1 VNEADV
7 KAASREARM
16 DEALAEHIMRADA
29 GKRFDRDE
37 LYAAHPDCAAEM
49 RAYYEVSDRLYRL
62 IESCGLSKEPVQD
75 RALEETLVRTD
86 TRPAARPSPSPTR
99 TFGDYELIEMIA
111 KGGMGVVYK
120 ARQRKLNRLVAVKMI
135 LAGQFADETDVERFY
150 AEAEAAANLR
160 HPNIVAIHEVG
171 EFEGQHFFSM
181 DFIEGQTLGDLVRE
195 NPLSARRAAQYV
207 KTVAET
213 MHFAHEQG
221 FLHRDLKPSN
231 VMLDRNGEPLIMD
244 FGLAK
249 KATGE
254 TSQLTISGAIVGTP
268 SYMPPEQAAGRN
280 DDVTARSDVYSIG
293 AILYELLTGRP
304 PFRATNPYETIK
316 QVLELEPASPR
327 VLNDGIPRDLETICL
342 KCLQKEPAR
351 RYTSGQDL
359 ADELQRFLD
368 GMPIRA
374 RPISLPERAWR
385 WCRRNPVLA
394 SAMAIA
400 ATGIL
405 VALIAVT
412 GAYIRTKA
420 ALAESDKSFRQA
432 LDAVNELF
440 TEVSED
446 TLLQQPGMQ
455 PLRKSLL
462 SRALEYYERFRQQR
476 GDDPTVQD
484 ELALATF
491 RVGKIKEAIESPEAA
506 LVEYERAREMQ
517 DRLLAQR
524 PHDTDRLQ
532 NLSNT
537 FTAMG
542 PAYFALQR
550 PKESLEAFGKAVEL
564 REQLAAANPHD
575 SEIQRLL
582 ANSYMNIGLIEMI
595 LGDTASRNGN
605 AQDAQTHNQESLRQ
619 FTIAQTTRD
628 NALREAPTDSKLRRD
643 RGKGNYNLANL
654 RTNMGDLEQAE
665 QHIDAAIAEITRL
678 VEQGDIELDT
688 QANLA
693 ICIRRKGDFA
703 FEAGDDVAA
712 LTEYNKALP
721 KMVALARENP
731 LVIKYQGDLGGIY
744 KNIGVALSAL
754 NRDNEARDAFMK
766 ARDVL
771 QPLVNQYPIPR
782 YQHDLYE
789 TLEELEK
796 LPPPAGSPQLA
807 PGSASPL

>member
-1 VNEADV
+1 MNEAAVD
-7 KAASREARM
+7 AATREARM

-37 LYAAHPDCAAEM
+37 LYAANPDSAADL
-49 RAYYEVSDRLYRL
+49 RDYYEVSDKLYRL
-62 IESCGLSKEPVQD
+62 IEACGIAKVPLNRETD
-75 RALEETLVRTD
+75 ETLVRAD
-86 TRPAARPSPSPTR
+86 TRPGGRATPSPTR

-293 AILYELLTGRP
+293 AILYELVTGRP

-316 QVLELEPASPR
+316 QVLETEPASPC
-327 VLNDGIPRDLETICL
+327 VLNAGIPRDLETICM
-342 KCLQKEPAR
+342 KCLQKEPTR
-351 RYTSGQDL
+351 RYDSAQDL
-359 ADELQRFLD
+359 ADELDRFLE

-385 WCRRNPVLA
+385 WCRRNPLLA

-420 ALAESDKSFRQA
+420 ALAESDESFRQA

-462 SRALEYYERFRQQR
+462 SLALAYYERFRLQR
-476 GDDPTVQD
+476 GDDPKVQD

-506 LVEYERAREMQ
+506 LAEYERARDMQ
-517 DRLLAQR
+517 QRLLAGS

-537 FTAMG
+537 WTAMG
-542 PAYFALQR
+542 PPYFALQQ
-550 PKESLEAFGKAVEL
+550 PDKSLQAFREAVGL
-564 REQLAAANPHD
+564 REQLAAEHPKD

-582 ANSYMNIGLIEMI
+582 ANSYMNVGLIEKI
-595 LGDTASRNGN
+595 LGDSAYAEGDDQAAQQHYQASL
-605 AQDAQTHNQESLRQ
+605 NQFHTGQ
-619 FTIAQTTRD
+619 YTRD
-628 NALREAPTDSKLRRD
+628 RALRAAPQEFKLRRD
-643 RGKGNYNLANL
+643 RGKGAYNLANL
-654 RTNMGDLEQAE
+654 AKNMGDLEQGE
-665 QHIDAAIAEITRL
+665 QHIDAAIAEFTSLR
-678 VEQGDIELDT
+678 EQGDKDLDT

-693 ICIRRKGDFA
+693 ICIKRKGDFA
-703 FEAGDDVAA
+703 FERGDYEAA
-712 LTEYNKALP
+712 LAQYNAGLP
-721 KMVALARENP
+721 VMVALARENP

-744 KNIGVALSAL
+744 KNIGVALSEL
-754 NRDNEARDAFMK
+754 GRLDEAREAFLK

-771 QPLVNQYPIPR
+771 EPLVNQYPIPR
-782 YQHDLYE
+782 YEHDLQE
-789 TLEELEK
+789 TLQELERI
-796 LPPPAGSPQLA
+796 PAT
-807 PGSASPL
+807 ASKS